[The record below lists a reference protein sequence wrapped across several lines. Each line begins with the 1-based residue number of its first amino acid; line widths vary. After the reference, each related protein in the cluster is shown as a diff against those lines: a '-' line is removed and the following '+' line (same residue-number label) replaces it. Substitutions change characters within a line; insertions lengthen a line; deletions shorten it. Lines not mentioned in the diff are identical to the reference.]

1 MSQRRL
7 HAAAL
12 FTHRLCTSPYTRSP
26 GAGNPQRP
34 ATPCRRHFRRR
45 VALSAPCFR
54 GEPLRLRARRLLP
67 TAAEGGVARGR
78 GVVVPRRGGAEGR
91 WANGKRRGVG
101 ADAVA
106 GRGAADA
113 CGGAQRRGAVVLP
126 PGAALA
132 PGMRPPPPG

>member
-1 MSQRRL
+1 M
-7 HAAAL
+7 
-12 FTHRLCTSPYTRSP
+12 
-26 GAGNPQRP
+26 
-34 ATPCRRHFRRR
+34 
-45 VALSAPCFR
+45 
-54 GEPLRLRARRLLP
+54 
-67 TAAEGGVARGR
+67 
-78 GVVVPRRGGAEGR
+78 PRRGGAEGR